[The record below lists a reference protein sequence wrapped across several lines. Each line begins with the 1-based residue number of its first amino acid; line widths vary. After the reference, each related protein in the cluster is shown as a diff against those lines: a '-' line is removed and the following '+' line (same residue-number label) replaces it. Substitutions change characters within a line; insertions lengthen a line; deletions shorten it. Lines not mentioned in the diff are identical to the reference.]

1 MDGNCV
7 PDILFGLDFVA
18 AIRAVTSTPL
28 DVHLMTR
35 TTAGLDRADG
45 GGWRGVGWRF
55 TPISVKT

>member
-28 DVHLMTR
+28 DVLT
-35 TTAGLDRADG
+35 L
-45 GGWRGVGWRF
+45 
-55 TPISVKT
+55 